1 MATGYR
7 GDLAAEVPR
16 CGCKEC
22 VHPGQRVY
30 INGFL
35 RVLPL
40 PHPSKQELPAAAAQ
54 CRPLLWHVEARA
66 RTHNTKMAE
75 PCHQLGTPNFTSL
88 TTMPLSATALTHRNG
103 NKGSGV
109 LTISGRTDPATR
121 TPEGVFL
128 FLEWPTYNSF
138 YLLSP
143 GSLSD
148 NAPLLGTRSQAHR
161 AVSGAWSLRLT
172 HRLAHNLLP
181 LYPTQPRA
189 STLSFR
195 FL

>member
-1 MATGYR
+1 METKDWWTGLLATGCR
-7 GDLAAEVPR
+7 GILLRRFRGVDVRSVCTLGR
-16 CGCKEC
+16 G
-22 VHPGQRVY
+22 VY

-40 PHPSKQELPAAAAQ
+40 PPPSKQELPAAAAQ
-54 CRPLLWHVEARA
+54 CRPLTWHVEART

-75 PCHQLGTPNFTSL
+75 LCHQLGTPNFTSL

-128 FLEWPTYNSF
+128 FLEWPT
-138 YLLSP
+138 
-143 GSLSD
+143 
-148 NAPLLGTRSQAHR
+148 
-161 AVSGAWSLRLT
+161 
-172 HRLAHNLLP
+172 
-181 LYPTQPRA
+181 
-189 STLSFR
+189 
-195 FL
+195 